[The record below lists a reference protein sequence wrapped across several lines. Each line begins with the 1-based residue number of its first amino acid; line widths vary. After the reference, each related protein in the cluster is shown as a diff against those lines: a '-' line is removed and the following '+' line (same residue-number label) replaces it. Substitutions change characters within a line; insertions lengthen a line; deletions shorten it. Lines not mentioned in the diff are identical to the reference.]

1 MTSGRDFSIKDPA
14 LDRDVDHDGDYDEQ
28 EVNRTR
34 HFQPGMAST
43 PTTGSEQ
50 IEMHEQTELP
60 RPETSYAEPSFGG
73 VSTD

>member
-1 MTSGRDFSIKDPA
+1 MASGRDFGIKDPA

-43 PTTGSEQ
+43 PTT
-50 IEMHEQTELP
+50 
-60 RPETSYAEPSFGG
+60 AANK
-73 VSTD
+73 